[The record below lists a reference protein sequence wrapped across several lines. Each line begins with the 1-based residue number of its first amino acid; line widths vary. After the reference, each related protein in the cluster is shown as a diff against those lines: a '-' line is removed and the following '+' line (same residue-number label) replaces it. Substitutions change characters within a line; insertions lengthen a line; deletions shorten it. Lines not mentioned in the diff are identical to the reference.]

1 MDIRNATIVHEHE
14 ATSCTTLRKSS
25 ALKKN
30 KRRAATFTSVG
41 NIYIYIHVEESC
53 SSYLK
58 LPPLFFFMLTV
69 HIRTSLGI

>member
-41 NIYIYIHVEESC
+41 NIYIYIYMWRSHVVA
-53 SSYLK
+53 
-58 LPPLFFFMLTV
+58 T
-69 HIRTSLGI
+69 